1 VANPTTHANQI
12 ISAGFTAQGGILSPR
27 YNKYPEAVPSKELL
41 VHLEDIS
48 GEGPI
53 SGMVLFSYPLTPGKT
68 SWSYDDLRKEDVHLA
83 LDAAVFENAGPF
95 PLLFVRG
102 SDDSCVKTNEFEP
115 FIDEIAEETWFLK
128 EYVITIPG
136 GDRELRVEKSAAVS
150 ASTDAARRVAMA
162 RVCGFLQKFVEFADN
177 Q

>member
-1 VANPTTHANQI
+1 
-12 ISAGFTAQGGILSPR
+12 
-27 YNKYPEAVPSKELL
+27 
-41 VHLEDIS
+41 
-48 GEGPI
+48 
-53 SGMVLFSYPLTPGKT
+53 M
-68 SWSYDDLRKEDVHLA
+68 HLA

-115 FIDEIAEETWFLK
+115 FIDEIAEETWFRK

-162 RVCGFLQKFVEFADN
+162 RRYNRRRRRGHAPLRKARWRIYVFILSPIGI
-177 Q
+177 